1 MRHTIAVEPRSAAA
15 CYDLARYSSCV
26 GAEQDCVTALRDA
39 VTLEPGYW
47 NAARDEPL
55 FDPVRPH
62 VDAVL
67 QEILAATLS
76 QAERDLLKAGSLLT
90 GARPNA
96 EKRDRL
102 ANALRKP
109 LHSVALVGEVGK
121 ALEVARAPFDASDY
135 EAALAAAKAAAN
147 VRAWAFR
154 TSNRVDNELQELIT
168 ARKEEYVQSFGIL
181 LFIFFAIAIIV
192 LLLNGLMNELRRFI
206 NS

>member
-1 MRHTIAVEPRSAAA
+1 MRQAY
-15 CYDLARYSSCV
+15 YDLARYSSCV

-47 NAARDEPL
+47 HAARDEPL

-67 QEILAATLS
+67 QEILAATIS
-76 QAERDLLKAGSLLT
+76 QTERDLLKAGSLL
-90 GARPNA
+90 AAVRPNA

-109 LHSVALVGEVGK
+109 LLSVALVGEVGK

-135 EAALAAAKAAAN
+135 KAVLAAAKAAAT

-154 TSNRVDNELQELIT
+154 TSNRVDNELQEFIT
-168 ARKEEYVQSFGIL
+168 ARKEENMQSFGIL
-181 LFIFFAIAIIV
+181 LFIFFTIAII
-192 LLLNGLMNELRRFI
+192 LLLLKVLMDELLTFI